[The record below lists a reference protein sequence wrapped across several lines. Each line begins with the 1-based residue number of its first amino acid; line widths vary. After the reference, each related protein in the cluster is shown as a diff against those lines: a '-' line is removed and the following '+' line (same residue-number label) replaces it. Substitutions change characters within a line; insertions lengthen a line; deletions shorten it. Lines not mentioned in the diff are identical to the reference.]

1 MRATVKYGLTMA
13 TALLAMVIMIPYSS
27 ADDLVT
33 TDDSGN
39 IAWVLI
45 CSALV
50 FIMTPGVALF
60 YGGMLRRQSMTSVL
74 AQTGLIMGIM
84 ATSWI
89 LVGYSLAFS
98 GDLSGIVGNLDE
110 FLLNGVSYDTIAEGS
125 TIPDME
131 FMVFQMMFALI
142 TAGIVLGACIE
153 RIRFN
158 AIAIFMALWSVLVY
172 APMAH
177 WVWGG
182 GFFDQT
188 FTVLDFAGGTVV
200 HICAA
205 TTGLALAAFVGR
217 RSERTMKRA
226 HSMPMVFIG
235 FTLLWFGWLGFNGGS
250 GLAADGVA
258 VNAFVVTVIAPAAAM
273 LSWALAQYIHVGR
286 VNSLGLMSGALAGL
300 VTITPAAG
308 YVGPGYALLMGLV
321 GGVMCYFGV
330 IFMRNKSG
338 IDDALDV
345 FGVHG
350 IGAIWGAIATG
361 IFAMPEFVSEGCE
374 GLIYGSTDL
383 FLGQLAAVAITLVF
397 CFVMSYAIIWVVSKF
412 MRVRLDEDEEI
423 IGADIVE
430 HGEPSYNM

>member
-110 FLLNGVSYDTIAEGS
+110 FLLNGVSYDAIAEGS

-158 AIAIFMALWSVLVY
+158 AIAIFMAL
-172 APMAH
+172 
-177 WVWGG
+177 
-182 GFFDQT
+182 
-188 FTVLDFAGGTVV
+188 
-200 HICAA
+200 
-205 TTGLALAAFVGR
+205 
-217 RSERTMKRA
+217 
-226 HSMPMVFIG
+226 
-235 FTLLWFGWLGFNGGS
+235 
-250 GLAADGVA
+250 
-258 VNAFVVTVIAPAAAM
+258 
-273 LSWALAQYIHVGR
+273 
-286 VNSLGLMSGALAGL
+286 
-300 VTITPAAG
+300 
-308 YVGPGYALLMGLV
+308 
-321 GGVMCYFGV
+321 
-330 IFMRNKSG
+330 
-338 IDDALDV
+338 
-345 FGVHG
+345 
-350 IGAIWGAIATG
+350 
-361 IFAMPEFVSEGCE
+361 
-374 GLIYGSTDL
+374 
-383 FLGQLAAVAITLVF
+383 
-397 CFVMSYAIIWVVSKF
+397 
-412 MRVRLDEDEEI
+412 
-423 IGADIVE
+423 
-430 HGEPSYNM
+430 